1 MSNDV
6 SNKYLRS
13 RAVKEAW
20 EREAALVRKGK
31 GTRNWTLAEQK
42 ELLETGRIKKYVGH
56 HVKCVKSN
64 PELAGDPANIQ
75 FLTRSEHYKAHL
87 GNWKHS
93 MGYWYDVN
101 KQAPMKGEQFIT
113 MVRSYPLTERYVDSQ
128 RDTAVKNGDDKLL
141 LKEKNEMNN
150 EYEATY
156 KGYVET
162 VYNDLK
168 SRFYNSDPQ
177 SQVSGVMQDYRVDL
191 SQRDTV
197 IALFREMKLGS
208 DDLAT
213 AFSHN
218 YAAKHFNS
226 QVISK
231 SQTANNGRNHI
242 PEALKTFMEKQS
254 ERCDRAIGK
263 CEQNAREIINEH
275 KSLPANKQT
284 ENESK
289 SRALYD
295 ARQKAAAFYEQQKA
309 IWGQSDSRQLTKDY
323 NQNKTQSNVNNKNNV
338 QKNNQGQSM

>member
-75 FLTRSEHYKAHL
+75 FLTRSEHYNAHL

-113 MVRSYPLTERYVDSQ
+113 MVRSAPLTKRYVDIE
-128 RDTAVKNGDDKLL
+128 RAEAIKMGGLL
-141 LKEKNEMNN
+141 PPTEGNKMLN
-150 EYEATY
+150 EYEEKY
-156 KGYVET
+156 KGYFDA
-162 VYNDLK
+162 VY
-168 SRFYNSDPQ
+168 SDIRNRMRSGDMH
-177 SQVSGVMQDYRVDL
+177 SQVAGLMRDYNISTSHREEVV
-191 SQRDTV
+191 S
-197 IALFREMKLGS
+197 LFREMKYGS
-208 DDLAT
+208 DELAS
-213 AFSHN
+213 AFSHGC
-218 YAAKHFNS
+218 AAKHFNS
-226 QVISK
+226 QVIAKERS
-231 SQTANNGRNHI
+231 AHDGRSHLAD
-242 PEALKTFMEKQS
+242 ALKEFMEKQLGRCNNMS
-254 ERCDRAIGK
+254 ERCEESAK
-263 CEQNAREIINEH
+263 EAVSEQKALSTQNQA
-275 KSLPANKQT
+275 
-284 ENESK
+284 ENEAK
-289 SRALYD
+289 ARALYD
-295 ARQKAAAFYEQQKA
+295 ARQKAAEHYKSQKA
-309 IWGQSDSRQLTKDY
+309 IWTQSDSRQRTHDN
-323 NQNKTQSNVNNKNNV
+323 NQTRTQSNVNNNNNV